1 MRLVKS
7 SEKLA
12 EEFGGG
18 SKDNFVSRDHHWAA
32 SKVVITHELDVRES
46 LIISKIVED
55 SLRHVCS
62 KVVVGEMK
70 QRTPHGGTI
79 ILKRGDFFGVEEVSM
94 GEEKI

>member
-1 MRLVKS
+1 M
-7 SEKLA
+7 
-12 EEFGGG
+12 G
-18 SKDNFVSRDHHWAA
+18 RDHHWTIG
-32 SKVVITHELDVRES
+32 KVAITHELDVRES
-46 LIISKIVED
+46 GIISEPVEY
-55 SLRHVCS
+55 SLRHFCS